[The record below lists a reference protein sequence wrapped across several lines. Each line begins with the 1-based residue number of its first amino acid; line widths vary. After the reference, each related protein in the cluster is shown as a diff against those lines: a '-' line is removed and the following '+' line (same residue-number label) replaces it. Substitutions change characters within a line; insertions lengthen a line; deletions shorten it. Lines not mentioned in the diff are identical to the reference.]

1 MSQFVVT
8 TALRKLSKLKKR
20 KKVIQGGTSAGK
32 TFNILPLLINKAISV
47 PGREISIVAE
57 SIPHLRRGAM
67 KDFLKILMITG
78 RYSDSSWNK
87 SNLKYTF
94 ANKSYIEF
102 FSADQDDRLR
112 GARRTD
118 LYVNEANNISHEAY
132 NQLAI
137 RTSGEIWIDFNPTHS
152 FWAHTEVANSDDA
165 DFIILTYKDNE
176 GLSETIIK
184 EIEQAK
190 EKAKTS
196 SYWANWWE
204 VYGLGN
210 IGSLE
215 GACISDW
222 KQIDKIPDEARLLCL
237 GLDFGYTNDPSSLV
251 AMYKYNDEYIYDEVF
266 YTRGLLNSDI
276 SNIIKENSIKDLIYA
291 DSAEPKS
298 IAELMSLGHTVL
310 PVKKGADSIVNGI
323 SLINQQKISVTSRS
337 KNLMHELQNY
347 IWMRDKEGNK
357 INRPIDKYNHAIDA
371 MRYATSMQL
380 ANPNKGTYHIW

>member
-1 MSQFVVT
+1 MSNFVVT
-8 TALRKLSKLKKR
+8 TSLKKLSKLKKR

-47 PGREISIVAE
+47 PNREISVVAE

-67 KDFLKILMITG
+67 KDFLKILMMTG
-78 RYSDSSWNK
+78 RYVDTSWNK

-94 ANKSYIEF
+94 SNNSYIEF

-152 FWAHTEVANSDDA
+152 FWAHSEVANQKDA

-176 GLSETIIK
+176 GLTKTIID
-184 EIEQAK
+184 EIELAR

-196 SYWANWWE
+196 TYWANWWN

-222 KQIDKIPDEARLLCL
+222 KQIDTIPDEARLLCC

-251 AMYKYNDEYIYDEVF
+251 AMYKYNDEYIYDELF
-266 YTRGLLNSDI
+266 YKRGLLNSDI
-276 SNIIKENSIKDLIYA
+276 SDLIKENNVKDIIYA

-298 IAELMSLGHTVL
+298 IDELNHLGHTVF
-310 PVKKGADSIVNGI
+310 PVKKGSDSIVNGI
-323 SLINQQKISVTSRS
+323 SLINQQKILVTSRS
-337 KNLMHELQNY
+337 KNLINELQNY

-357 INRPIDKYNHAIDA
+357 INKPIDKYNHAIDA

-380 ANPNKGTYHIW
+380 SDPNKGKYHIW

>member
-8 TALRKLSKLKKR
+8 TALKKLSKLKKR

-47 PGREISIVAE
+47 SGREISIVAE

-67 KDFLKILMITG
+67 KDFIKILMITG

-152 FWAHTEVANSDDA
+152 FWAHTEVANNDDA

-176 GLSETIIK
+176 GLSETIIN
-184 EIEQAK
+184 EIELAK

-276 SNIIKENSIKDLIYA
+276 SNIIKENSIKDIIYA

-310 PVKKGADSIVNGI
+310 PVKKGTDSIVNGI

-380 ANPNKGTYHIW
+380 SNPNKGIYHIW

>member
-8 TALRKLSKLKKR
+8 TALKKLSKLKKR

-67 KDFLKILMITG
+67 KDFIKILMITG

-152 FWAHTEVANSDDA
+152 FWAHTEVANNDDA

-176 GLSETIIK
+176 GLSETIIN
-184 EIEQAK
+184 EIELAK

-196 SYWANWWE
+196 LYWANWWE

-276 SNIIKENSIKDLIYA
+276 SNIIKENSIKDIIYA

-380 ANPNKGTYHIW
+380 SNPNKGIYHIW

>member
-8 TALRKLSKLKKR
+8 TALKKLSKLKKR

-176 GLSETIIK
+176 GLSETIIN
-184 EIEQAK
+184 EIELAK

-204 VYGLGN
+204 VYGLVN

-215 GACISDW
+215 GACISEW

-380 ANPNKGTYHIW
+380 ANPNKGIYHIW